1 MRFPLAELL
10 CAKLI
15 SLGLSSEITWRC
27 CIGLVSV
34 TFMAFF
40 NSTVSVLQLLAA
52 AFGARLGIW
61 DALKL
66 LKGYGSDG
74 YGAKE

>member
-1 MRFPLAELL
+1 
-10 CAKLI
+10 
-15 SLGLSSEITWRC
+15 
-27 CIGLVSV
+27 
-34 TFMAFF
+34 MAFF

-52 AFGARLGIW
+52 AFGVRLGIW